1 MATYRSIKGFKI
13 QLLASD
19 PSNLTE
25 GDVLYNTTT
34 NLLKFYDGGSTK
46 TITVS

>member
-1 MATYRSIKGFKI
+1 MAIYKSIKGVKI
-13 QLLASD
+13 QSLASD
-19 PSNLTE
+19 PSPLVE
-25 GDVLYNTTT
+25 GMVWYNTTT